1 MKYTRTNKELQKF
14 SEFAI
19 QRAQLELGTTRTIR
33 GRKVRRVAGG
43 ALQKSL
49 YSTKVEKNGRLR
61 ILFKSKVDYAD
72 FIHDGV
78 NGTKVNV
85 GSRYSFTKQNINT
98 DWIETWLKQKRI
110 RLTKSRGKKG
120 RVFVKS
126 TEANIKSAA
135 FAIGRSIARNGIAPV
150 PFMQMGVEAALK
162 KFDNRIVD
170 AIEYD
175 LGQELDTI

>member
-1 MKYTRTNKELQKF
+1 LKYTRTNKELQKF

-98 DWIETWLKQKRI
+98 DWMDDWMKSKRFRLKGPNGKFI
-110 RLTKSRGKKG
+110 TK
-120 RVFVKS
+120 
-126 TEANIKSAA
+126 TPSALA
-135 FAIGRSIARNGIAPV
+135 SAKFMIGRSIARNGIAPV

-175 LGQELDTI
+175 LGKDLDDI